1 MVDFGGVKGTTPT
14 MKRILL
20 AAALSAGLAT
30 SAGAAESFTK
40 SVVFTTSG
48 YRGASAL
55 ADFPVLVKLPGS
67 VEGFD
72 YADVGPGTNLLFKDA
87 GGAVIPHEVDVWD
100 TNGTSLVW
108 VRVPSVTA
116 ETTFTMYYDGASDAE
131 SAPSDVWTVAGY
143 VGVWHMDEADGAVA
157 DATGHGLAA
166 TPASNAT
173 VSVRYTRTADVP
185 VGHARETG
193 VSGTKGYLSIPS
205 YDSFNVGDAFT
216 MSGWVR
222 LQTRTGNPRLFSR
235 KAAYNSNNG
244 WEFEMNNSDT
254 AFMARGA
261 SQDKN
266 MFSGSFDSSLQ
277 RKWTHV
283 ALVYDGSTLTV
294 YGDVVAVKSADTITP
309 ATDNNLP
316 LSFGCDSDG
325 SEKSFVE
332 GAFDEC
338 RLLAAAAS
346 ADWIAAEYA
355 TVTSDAFV
363 TAGEI
368 ISTAPV
374 LDAVAVSPAAS
385 SATISG
391 TVLSLGMGNA
401 TWCDVYLA
409 VGTSPDDLSPSRK
422 IASYAKA
429 ADSFS
434 ARIPNLWARTTYYYT
449 LSVTNNAQPV
459 AAGSSTS
466 GSFTTVASFNYNKRV
481 SFTVN
486 STNENDFAVPV
497 LVRLSKGSPAG
508 FDPRHCAEGGRDLFF
523 ADANGDELPC
533 EVDTWDPAGE
543 SLVWVR
549 LPSVRRGTTF
559 TMYYRGTPSSGG
571 TAPAVWSDYAGV
583 WHLNELGADAT
594 QFSQGLYPNST
605 AEEGIGAHL
614 STDSVPGEAGRFGKA
629 FRVNGSTGP
638 SAGAY
643 NAGGAWVND
652 SGANSPLDGGGFF
665 TISGWFKHG
674 NWNFNWDNLFYKRMN
689 EANNADPTGSFM
701 ARISSQVDESRV
713 SIRGAGTSRVRLE
726 NAGEMRESMID
737 NWVYLTLVF
746 NGTTGA
752 IYENGALCRSGT
764 FNVATDNDAPL
775 VFGNTAAIAN
785 GATGEQAW
793 NGWIDEVRYLKGA
806 KSSEWIAAEYAA
818 MADPGF
824 LTAGAA
830 ENVVKPTVIVVR

>member
-1 MVDFGGVKGTTPT
+1 MRP
-14 MKRILL
+14 
-20 AAALSAGLAT
+20 S
-30 SAGAAESFTK
+30 K
-40 SVVFTTSG
+40 SLG
-48 YRGASAL
+48 
-55 ADFPVLVKLPGS
+55 K
-67 VEGFD
+67 
-72 YADVGPGTNLLFKDA
+72 
-87 GGAVIPHEVDVWD
+87 
-100 TNGTSLVW
+100 
-108 VRVPSVTA
+108 
-116 ETTFTMYYDGASDAE
+116 
-131 SAPSDVWTVAGY
+131 
-143 VGVWHMDEADGAVA
+143 
-157 DATGHGLAA
+157 
-166 TPASNAT
+166 
-173 VSVRYTRTADVP
+173 
-185 VGHARETG
+185 
-193 VSGTKGYLSIPS
+193 
-205 YDSFNVGDAFT
+205 
-216 MSGWVR
+216 
-222 LQTRTGNPRLFSR
+222 
-235 KAAYNSNNG
+235 
-244 WEFEMNNSDT
+244 
-254 AFMARGA
+254 
-261 SQDKN
+261 
-266 MFSGSFDSSLQ
+266 GSFFPGLQ
-277 RKWTHV
+277 GRWTHI
-283 ALVYDGSTLTV
+283 ALVYDGSACTV
-294 YGDVVAVKSADTITP
+294 YSNGCALVSGTVTP
-309 ATDNNLP
+309 ATDNGLP
-316 LSFGCDSDG
+316 LSIGCDSDG
-325 SEKSFVE
+325 DEAYVR

-338 RLLAAAAS
+338 RLLDAAAS

-355 TVTSDAFV
+355 TATSDAFV
-363 TAGEI
+363 TASEV
-368 ISTAPV
+368 ISAAPV
-374 LDAVAVSPAAS
+374 LGEVTVAPGTS
-385 SATISG
+385 SAVLSG
-391 TVLSLGMGNA
+391 TILSLGMGGNP
-401 TWCDVYLA
+401 THCDVYLA
-409 VGTSPDDLSPSRK
+409 VGTSPDALGASRR
-422 IASYAKA
+422 IATRATT
-429 ADSFS
+429 SFS
-434 ARIPNLWARTTYYYT
+434 YRIQGLWARTTYFYE

-508 FDPRHCAEGGRDLFF
+508 FDPRHCAEGGSDLFF

-689 EANNADPTGSFM
+689 EANNANPTGSFM